1 MPDTSVKY
9 FDSTMSGAAA
19 LSGTAGTL
27 IGVLDAC
34 LVNGF
39 GSVTLT
45 SLVVASNVATAT
57 VSGGHGFA
65 MVGTVGPVVRI
76 AGATPSGLNGDWRL
90 ASVPNS
96 TTFTFATTGIS
107 DQTATG
113 MITAKRA
120 PAGFSKAFTGT
131 NKAAYRADALS
142 STRLYLRID
151 DTGTTSATA
160 IMYEAM
166 TAVDT
171 GTGLSPTS
179 GSVTWAKGSS
189 QPWAIFADDRAVY
202 LLTNTS
208 GVNGMFFGDISSV
221 LSPDPYGAALIGS
234 SLGSAGTYLAY
245 LNSATESYL
254 ARTWTGIGAAV
265 ALTRSSLIPPG
276 GNAYLGQS
284 GSAFPNPPNHAFH
297 AMPVQ
302 AFESGLIRGTMPG
315 LWNPLH
321 PAAQLPH
328 QLLVPLTVN
337 NAARVGMLWKF
348 VTTNAAAFDLTGPW
362 R

>member
-9 FDSTMSGAAA
+9 FDSAMSGAPA
-19 LSGTAGTL
+19 LSGSAGSL
-27 IGVLDAC
+27 ITVLDAC

-39 GSVTLT
+39 VSVTLT

-65 MVGTVGPVVRI
+65 MVGTVGPVIRI
-76 AGATPSGLNGDWRL
+76 AGATPSGLNGDWRVTVT
-90 ASVPNS
+90 SS
-96 TTFTFATTGIS
+96 TAFTFATTGIS

-113 MITAKRA
+113 TITAKRA

-160 IMYEAM
+160 IMYETM

-179 GSVTWAKGSS
+179 GSATWSKGSS
-189 QPWAIFADDRAVY
+189 QPWAIFADDRSVY
-202 LLTNTS
+202 LLTNLT
-208 GVNGMFFGDISSV
+208 NGMFFGDIASV
-221 LSPDPYGAALIGS
+221 LTPDPYGAALIGS
-234 SLGSAGTYLAY
+234 ELSSGGTYLAF
-245 LNSATESYL
+245 LNSSTQSWL

-276 GNAYLGQS
+276 GSAYLGQS
-284 GSAFPNPPNHAFH
+284 GSAFPNPPDHAFH
-297 AMPVQ
+297 VAPVQ
-302 AFESGLIRGTMPG
+302 AWESGLIRGTMPG
-315 LWNPLH
+315 LWNPLC
-321 PAAQLPH
+321 PVAQLPH
-328 QLLVPLTVN
+328 QLLAPLTVN
-337 NAARVGMLWKF
+337 NAERVGMLWNF
-348 VTTNAAAFDLTGPW
+348 GTSYAAAFDLTGPW